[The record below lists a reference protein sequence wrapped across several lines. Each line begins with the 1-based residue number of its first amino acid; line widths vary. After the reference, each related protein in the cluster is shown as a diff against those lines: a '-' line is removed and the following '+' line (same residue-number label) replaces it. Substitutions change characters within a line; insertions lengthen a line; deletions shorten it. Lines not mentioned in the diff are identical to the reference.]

1 MDRKQPHHPL
11 TLPLQYLTRLMAVV
25 MLLLASG
32 TAALALDQI
41 AGFDDEL
48 LDPERAFAI
57 STTVLDSSTLQVSWK
72 IADGYYM
79 YRDRI
84 RFSTETPGI
93 ELGEPSLPA
102 GKIKD
107 DEFFGKIATFR
118 NQVTAT
124 IPVTRTA
131 NAPATLQ
138 LKSVSQGCADIG
150 VCYPPQT
157 QLAQLELP
165 AAPAGTANNNQTLQ
179 ALNAFSDKLGLD
191 TGDDDF
197 LDPDIA
203 FQPDIIEASPV
214 LLVVRWIIAE
224 GYYLY
229 RDKLSIQISGSD
241 DVTAGPVEI
250 PAGEIKHDEF
260 FGEVAVFHNEVRA
273 RVPLLRASGK
283 AADINIQLGYQGC
296 AEAGICYPPIKK
308 QIAVSLAAY
317 DPDNLPAASTT
328 PPAKTAP
335 GKTTAALDST
345 SQDDFARVLEDS
357 SLWWAVL
364 FFFGAGVLLAFTA
377 CMYPMIPILSSIIV
391 GQGEKVT
398 VGKAFFLSLVYVE
411 AMALTYAVIGI
422 VSAQLGAGVQAF
434 FQNPWILT
442 GFALIFVALALS
454 MFGFFSLQLPAAMQ
468 ARLSESSNRMQG
480 GALLG
485 VAVMGVLSALIV
497 GPCAGPVL
505 IGALLYT
512 SQSGDYLTGALAMF
526 ALGNG
531 MGAPLLLIGA
541 SGGKLLPKAGGW
553 MDTVKA
559 VFGVI
564 LLGVA
569 IVMLE
574 RILPGPV
581 TLIMW
586 ALLLI
591 VAAVYMRALDALPD
605 GVSGWYRLWKGLG
618 IAMLIYGAVLIAS
631 ATTGAHNPL
640 DPWHKVRSSLVTS
653 GGGGEHTS
661 QHLQFQRIKSI
672 EDFNAALQ
680 KSVATGRPVMLD
692 FYADWCTYCIKME
705 EYTFPDAQVQQQLAN
720 VTLLQADVTDNDD
733 TDIALL
739 NHFKLFAPPAILFFG
754 TDGEERRQHRLVGF
768 LDADDFLAHVQQA
781 LPE

>member
-1 MDRKQPHHPL
+1 MDKKQPHH
-11 TLPLQYLTRLMAVV
+11 TLIRLCKAAGI
-25 MLLLASG
+25 LLLLSS
-32 TAALALDQI
+32 TATVALDRVVNPEQ
-41 AGFDDEL
+41 EL
-48 LDPERAFAI
+48 LEPEQAFAF
-57 STTVLDSSTLQVSWK
+57 SATVQDDSTLQASWK

-84 RFSTETPGI
+84 RFSSETPGI

-102 GKIKD
+102 GKIKH

-131 NAPATLQ
+131 TAPATFR
-138 LKSVSQGCADIG
+138 LKAVSQGCADIG

-157 QLAQLELP
+157 QFAQLELP
-165 AAPAGTANNNQTLQ
+165 AAPAATTGNNQTLQ
-179 ALNAFSDKLGLD
+179 ALNAFSDKLGLGA
-191 TGDDDF
+191 GDDEF

-203 FQPDIIEASPV
+203 FQADIIAESPT

-229 RDKLSIQISGSD
+229 RDKLSIQITDGAG
-241 DVTAGPVEI
+241 VTAGPIET
-250 PAGEIKHDEF
+250 PAGEVKHDEF
-260 FGEVAVFHNEVRA
+260 FGDVEVFHNEVQA
-273 RVPLLRASGK
+273 RVPLVRTSGN

-308 QIAVSLAAY
+308 QLPVTLAAY
-317 DPDNLPAASTT
+317 NPDKLQAATSAQPAETSSD
-328 PPAKTAP
+328 KT
-335 GKTTAALDST
+335 GTSLSST
-345 SQDDFARVLEDS
+345 SQDDFAQVLQHS
-357 SLWWAVL
+357 SLWWAML
-364 FFFGAGVLLAFTA
+364 FFFAAGVLLAFTA
-377 CMYPMIPILSSIIV
+377 CVYPMIPILSSIIV
-391 GQGEKVT
+391 GQGQTVT
-398 VGKAFFLSLVYVE
+398 TGKAFLLSLLYVE
-411 AMALTYAVIGI
+411 GVAITYAVIGL

-454 MFGFFSLQLPAAMQ
+454 MFGFFSLQMPASMQ
-468 ARLSESSNRMQG
+468 ARLSGTSHRMKG
-480 GALLG
+480 GTLLG
-485 VAVMGVLSALIV
+485 VFVMGILSALIV

-505 IGALLYT
+505 IGALIYT

-531 MGAPLLLIGA
+531 MGAPLLVIGA
-541 SGGKLLPKAGGW
+541 SGGKLLPRAGGW
-553 MDTVKA
+553 MNTVKA

-581 TLIMW
+581 TLVLW

-591 VAAVYMRALDALPD
+591 VSAIYMRALDALPD
-605 GVSGWYRLWKGLG
+605 GASGWSRLWKGLG
-618 IAMLIYGAVLIAS
+618 VAMLVYGIILIAA
-631 ATTGAHNPL
+631 ATTGGRDPLNPL
-640 DPWHKVRSSLVTS
+640 RNINTAVTVSDS
-653 GGGGEHTS
+653 GTHTS
-661 QHLQFQRIKSI
+661 RHLQFQRIKSLD
-672 EDFNAALQ
+672 DFNRAVQ
-680 KSVATGRPVMLD
+680 NSVAAGKPVMLD

-705 EYTFPDAQVQQQLAN
+705 EYTFPDPQVQQELAN
-720 VTLLQADVTDNDD
+720 VTLLQADVTDNDE

-754 TDGEERRQHRLVGF
+754 TDGRERQEHRLVGF
-768 LDADDFLAHVQQA
+768 LDAGAFLAHLQKA
-781 LPE
+781 IPK

>member
-1 MDRKQPHHPL
+1 
-11 TLPLQYLTRLMAVV
+11 MA
-25 MLLLASG
+25 LLLFSTV
-32 TAALALDQI
+32 TAAIDPADNFEQ
-41 AGFDDEL
+41 EL
-48 LDPERAFAI
+48 LEPDQAFAF
-57 STTVLDSSTLQVSWK
+57 TATVVDDSTLQASWK

-79 YRDRI
+79 YRERI
-84 RFSTETPGI
+84 RFSSETPGV

-118 NQVTAT
+118 NRVTAT
-124 IPVTRTA
+124 IPVTRSA
-131 NAPATLQ
+131 NAPATVQ
-138 LKSVSQGCADIG
+138 LKAVSQGCADIG
-150 VCYPPQT
+150 VCYPPHT
-157 QLAQLELP
+157 QLAQLEMP
-165 AAPAGTANNNQTLQ
+165 AAAPAASSNNQTTLQ
-179 ALNAFSDKLGLD
+179 ALNALDDSLGLD
-191 TGDDDF
+191 AGDDEF
-197 LDPDIA
+197 LDPDVA
-203 FQPDIIEASPV
+203 FQADIIVESPTS
-214 LLVVRWIIAE
+214 LVVRWIIAE

-229 RDKLSIQISGSD
+229 RDKLSIQISGSNG
-241 DVTAGPVEI
+241 VTAAAAEI
-250 PAGEIKHDEF
+250 PAGEVKHDEF
-260 FGEVAVFHNEVRA
+260 FGDVQVFHNEVQA
-273 RVPLLRASGK
+273 RVPLVRSSGK
-283 AADINIQLGYQGC
+283 AADLSVQLGYQGC

-308 QIAVSLAAY
+308 QIPVTLAAY
-317 DPDNLPAASTT
+317 DPDKLQAATITQPAATNT
-328 PPAKTAP
+328 GKTA
-335 GKTTAALDST
+335 TSLSST
-345 SQDDFARVLEDS
+345 NQDDFAQVLQDS

-377 CMYPMIPILSSIIV
+377 CVYPMIPILSSIIV
-391 GQGEKVT
+391 GQGQT
-398 VGKAFFLSLVYVE
+398 ITTGKAFLLSLIYVE
-411 AMALTYAVIGI
+411 AVAVTYAVIGVI
-422 VSAQLGAGVQAF
+422 SAQLGAGVQAF

-442 GFALIFVALALS
+442 AFALVFVALALS
-454 MFGFFSLQLPAAMQ
+454 MFGFYSLQLPASMQ
-468 ARLSESSNRMQG
+468 ARLSETSNRMKG
-480 GALLG
+480 GTLLG

-505 IGALLYT
+505 IGALVYT

-531 MGAPLLLIGA
+531 MGAPLLVIGA

-591 VAAVYMRALDALPD
+591 VSAVYMRALDPLPE
-605 GVSGWYRLWKGLG
+605 GISGWYKLWKGLG
-618 IAMLIYGAVLIAS
+618 IAMLIYGILLIAC

-640 DPWHKVRSSLVTS
+640 DPLQKIRSGMVVAKDE
-653 GGGGEHTS
+653 GRTS

-672 EDFNAALQ
+672 DDFNTAVQSSMAAG
-680 KSVATGRPVMLD
+680 KPVMLD

-705 EYTFPDAQVQQQLAN
+705 EYTFPDPRVQQELAN
-720 VTLLQADVTDNDD
+720 TTLLQADVTKNDA
-733 TDIALL
+733 TDLALL

-754 TDGEERRQHRLVGF
+754 TDGQERREHRLVGF
-768 LDADDFLAHVQQA
+768 LKADEFLEHIQKAI
-781 LPE
+781 PE